1 MLIPWNR
8 WQAYCRESRFVVY
21 RIVVEK
27 GFSRRTLLSAISE
40 QETVLLPWRCLGEK
54 ERGEYIFLGLEN
66 RARLREAGKW
76 KRKIWYTSNSTSI
89 TYAFKSPSSF
99 DERFFLI
106 GQKKKKK
113 TNSWTSLYETNFNIS
128 FVQFN
133 SISSNFKISSKTSKY
148 ILILSKTFSNQN
160 RIILMS
166 ALVSKLAPPSNF

>member
-76 KRKIWYTSNSTSI
+76 KRKIWYTSNSTPI

-99 DERFFLI
+99 DERFFFNWS
-106 GQKKKKK
+106 KKKKNQICGPLSMK
-113 TNSWTSLYETNFNIS
+113 QTQQDFFENIQ
-128 FVQFN
+128 V
-133 SISSNFKISSKTSKY
+133 KTSHINFIENLFEPK
-148 ILILSKTFSNQN
+148 SNH
-160 RIILMS
+160 LDS
-166 ALVSKLAPPSNF
+166 ALVSPS